1 MKISIIGTGMIAG
14 EVMAMLREENPQ
26 IEVSS
31 IYVRSNRERA
41 ERLAVKYGVEHVYTD
56 YAELLAHDEAD
67 FVYIALANAAHYGYG
82 KMALEAGRNVI
93 LEKPITLSLGETEEL
108 VRISRSKGLY
118 LFEAMSLLHVPNFR
132 LVRESI
138 AKLGNIRLVQ
148 CNFSQYSSRYDRYLR
163 KDIVPAFDPQCGGGA
178 LMDLNIYNLHVVVG
192 LFGVPVAARY
202 YPNKGYNGVDTSGIA
217 VLEYPRFVV
226 SSAAAKD
233 SSSPSF
239 IMVQGEKGW
248 LCIDGTPNE
257 LGKVELFVEGTME
270 TYELNNRK
278 SRLADEFSHFEA
290 IFRQGDYAQMEAY
303 LEHSLRVMGVIDRLK
318 QVP

>member
-1 MKISIIGTGMIAG
+1 MKISIIGTGMIATEAMG
-14 EVMAMLREENPQ
+14 MLREENPQ

-41 ERLAVKYGVEHVYTD
+41 ERLAEEYGVGHVYTD

-67 FVYIALANAAHYGYG
+67 FVYIALANSAHYSYG

-93 LEKPITLSLGETEEL
+93 LEKPITLSLGEAEEL

-132 LVRESI
+132 LVGESI
-138 AKLGNIRLVQ
+138 TRLGNIRLVQ

-163 KDIVPAFDPQCGGGA
+163 KDIAPAFDPQCGGGA

-202 YPNKGYNGVDTSGIA
+202 YPNRGYNGVDTSGIA

-233 SSSPSF
+233 SGSPSF

-248 LCIDGTPNE
+248 LRVDGTPNE
-257 LGKVELFVEGTME
+257 LGKVELCVEGAME
-270 TYELNNRK
+270 TYGLNNRK

-303 LEHSLRVMGVIDRLK
+303 LEQSLRVMGVIDRLK
-318 QVP
+318 QGL